1 MNCVASYVPWVQRN
15 RLWANRLAH
24 TLPNSAYA
32 VGDVRVSE
40 AEQATLAAM
49 AEALG
54 VMLEGVVLPPACRC
68 RRPVSGDLRQIL
80 YARAREV

>member
-1 MNCVASYVPWVQRN
+1 MNCVASYAPWAQRN
-15 RLWANRLAH
+15 RLWANRLDH

-32 VGDVRVSE
+32 LGGVRVSE

-54 VMLEGVVLPPACRC
+54 GGL
-68 RRPVSGDLRQIL
+68 
-80 YARAREV
+80 

>member
-54 VMLEGVVLPPACRC
+54 GVL
-68 RRPVSGDLRQIL
+68 
-80 YARAREV
+80 

>member
-54 VMLEGVVLPPACRC
+54 GGAIGFAPTPYLQVPKACFRGC
-68 RRPVSGDLRQIL
+68 ATDSVCQG
-80 YARAREV
+80 A